1 MPTGRRAEVC
11 PTGDGRGRVLLN
23 WPGETAMPGLYL
35 QTSAP
40 KCEPPDPA
48 LEVERLE
55 ALLAERRAEL
65 TALQEELRDFKARY
79 AETVGSR
86 LAELSE
92 VEREI
97 RRAEARLVGLDEDA
111 YGGEED
117 ATHFYEPTP
126 RAASGGTL
134 LRKLFWSVARMFH
147 PDHAADEA
155 EARRRHS
162 IMAEASRAY
171 RDGDAESLSTLL
183 GDEQL
188 QSYCATPARDDE
200 PRDLAARLLNLR
212 EELLTVEFGIRRVKQ
227 DRLYQLMLNAAEEA
241 RHGRDALAQMADSVT
256 RKITKAR
263 NRLAH
268 LP

>member
-1 MPTGRRAEVC
+1 MPS
-11 PTGDGRGRVLLN
+11 LH
-23 WPGETAMPGLYL
+23 L

-40 KCEPPDPA
+40 KGEPPDPA

-65 TALQEELRDFKARY
+65 SALQEELRDFKARY
-79 AETVGSR
+79 ARTVGSR
-86 LAELSE
+86 LAELAE

-97 RRAEARLVGLDEDA
+97 RRAEARLVGLDDAED
-111 YGGEED
+111 GSEED
-117 ATHFYEPTP
+117 EAQFYEPTP

-188 QSYCATPARDDE
+188 QSYCASPARDDE
-200 PRDLAARLLNLR
+200 PQDIAARLLSLK
-212 EELLTVEFGIRRVKQ
+212 EELITVEFGIRRVRQ
-227 DRLYQLMLNAAEEA
+227 DRLYQFMLSAADEA

-268 LP
+268 LS

>member
-1 MPTGRRAEVC
+1 MPS
-11 PTGDGRGRVLLN
+11 LH
-23 WPGETAMPGLYL
+23 L

-40 KCEPPDPA
+40 KGEPPDPA

-65 TALQEELRDFKARY
+65 SALQEELRDFKARY
-79 AETVGSR
+79 ARTVGGR
-86 LAELSE
+86 RAELAE

-111 YGGEED
+111 DGEED
-117 ATHFYEPTP
+117 EAQFYEPTP

-188 QSYCATPARDDE
+188 QSYCASPARDDE
-200 PRDLAARLLNLR
+200 PQDIAARLLSLK
-212 EELLTVEFGIRRVKQ
+212 EELITVEFGIRRVRQ
-227 DRLYQLMLNAAEEA
+227 DRLYQLMLNAAAEA

-268 LP
+268 LS

>member
-1 MPTGRRAEVC
+1 MPS
-11 PTGDGRGRVLLN
+11 LH
-23 WPGETAMPGLYL
+23 L

-40 KCEPPDPA
+40 KGEPPDPA

-65 TALQEELRDFKARY
+65 SALQEELRDFKARY
-79 AETVGSR
+79 ARTVGSR
-86 LAELSE
+86 LAELAE

-97 RRAEARLVGLDEDA
+97 RRAEARLVGLDDAED
-111 YGGEED
+111 GGEED
-117 ATHFYEPTP
+117 EAQFYEPTP

-227 DRLYQLMLNAAEEA
+227 DRLYRLMLSAAEEA
-241 RHGRDALAQMADSVT
+241 RHGRDALAQMADSVA

-268 LP
+268 LS

>member
-1 MPTGRRAEVC
+1 MHG
-11 PTGDGRGRVLLN
+11 LN
-23 WPGETAMPGLYL
+23 LQTAAARGET
-35 QTSAP
+35 
-40 KCEPPDPA
+40 PDPA
-48 LEVERLE
+48 AEVERLS
-55 ALLAERRAEL
+55 ALLGERSAEL
-65 TALQEELRDFKARY
+65 TALQEEFRDFKARY

-86 LAELSE
+86 LAELAE

-97 RRAEARLVGLDEDA
+97 RRAEARLVGQDEGED
-111 YGGEED
+111 GGEADE
-117 ATHFYEPTP
+117 AQFYEPTP

-147 PDHAADEA
+147 PDHASDEE

-171 RDGDAESLSTLL
+171 RDGDTESLSTLL

-188 QSYCATPARDDE
+188 QSYCASHAREDE
-200 PRDLAARLLNLR
+200 PQDLAARILKLK

-227 DRLYQLMLNAAEEA
+227 DRLYRLMLDDAEEA
-241 RHGRDALAQMADSVT
+241 RQGRDALAQMADSVT

-268 LP
+268 LS